1 MFCFYVYG
9 CVYILGLCF
18 YVFMFCFL
26 FMFCFDLNV
35 IDFLVYYCV
44 YPLHCLLVYVI
55 NFFYFNFDVHI
66 YITSSYNIY
75 LDVTYL

>member
-18 YVFMFCFL
+18 YV